1 LIVRIDYKVCF
12 VDI

>member
-1 LIVRIDYKVCF
+1 LIVRIDYKVYF